1 MGDRNGIKPVKTS
14 AKVLFLWTWTRLE
27 QLQKAALDKGRL
39 KVVLMVEVVMIGCKS
54 N

>member
-1 MGDRNGIKPVKTS
+1 LGDRNGIKPVKTS
-14 AKVLFLWTWTRLE
+14 AKVLFRGTWTRLE
-27 QLQKAALDKGRL
+27 QLQKAGLGKGRL